1 MKLDDFLT
9 PDEQQRIVEAIAEAE
24 RMTSGEIRVHVTPT
38 CDGDPLE
45 QAREVFAQ
53 LEMYKTRQRNG
64 ILLFLA
70 FESRQFAIVGDEG
83 IDNVVPDDYWNSERD
98 ILMGFLK
105 RGEAAR
111 GIEGVI
117 RSFGEKLKAHFP
129 IEEDDVDELSNEIS
143 YAD

>member
-9 PDEQQRIVEAIAEAE
+9 PDEQQRIVAAIAEAE
-24 RMTSGEIRVHVTPT
+24 RKTSGEIRVHITPR
-38 CDGDPLE
+38 CEGDPLE

-70 FESRQFAIVGDEG
+70 FESRKFAIVGDEG
-83 IDNVVPDDYWNSERD
+83 IDRVVPDDYWDSERD
-98 ILMGFLK
+98 TLVGFLK

-117 RSFGEKLKAHFP
+117 NSFGEKLKAHFP
-129 IEEDDVDELSNEIS
+129 IEADDTDELSNEIS
-143 YAD
+143 YAE